1 LARQIIR
8 DFAIQQVNHDHA
20 GDIKKPQADR
30 ADEAVSPL
38 RTNDDAIALAF
49 DVYTVLGELLPQP

>member
-1 LARQIIR
+1 VI
-8 DFAIQQVNHDHA
+8 FAIQQVNHDHA